1 MYETNNDTEGLEV
14 EERKVVGVKGLEVFG
29 LLFDAKF
36 IIREMA
42 GNPRQSFTR
51 CLSVPRKFIS
61 FDRDQVQCPVGWLGG
76 FGIIRWSERDSQRP
90 VDFWHFVTL

>member
-1 MYETNNDTEGLEV
+1 M
-14 EERKVVGVKGLEVFG
+14 FG
-29 LLFDAKF
+29 LLFDAKV

-76 FGIIRWSERDSQRP
+76 FGIIRWVRTGFPEASRLLAFC
-90 VDFWHFVTL
+90 DFVRLTA